1 MCGGRGRAQEAAMGF
16 LKLSDIEPLIDVRG
30 FDRWVFVVD
39 PGNSTSTCHLT
50 AARFHTFHTKHM
62 YTTNQIPLEADYHAF
77 FCDESGMK
85 SDFRSAKKII
95 TSSFEAKKK
104 HLVRFYHR

>member
-50 AARFHTFHTKHM
+50 AQAPVTLQQPDFIHFIPVSYTHLTLPTK
-62 YTTNQIPLEADYHAF
+62 A
-77 FCDESGMK
+77 
-85 SDFRSAKKII
+85 
-95 TSSFEAKKK
+95 
-104 HLVRFYHR
+104 